1 MSFKNISANKN
12 YIIINIF
19 YIIRYNHNRL
29 KQFKGYIMITY
40 GVTDIQNKPS
50 LIKAIDIAKII
61 DKRAHTTLGYFISSK
76 YDNYIK
82 PIIEKIDREEK
93 LAKLNKLKQH
103 QDLEFAEI
111 GVDDGIK

>member
-1 MSFKNISANKN
+1 M
-12 YIIINIF
+12 
-19 YIIRYNHNRL
+19 L
-29 KQFKGYIMITY
+29 TY

-50 LIKAIDIAKII
+50 LIKAIDIAEII
-61 DKRAHTTLGYFISSK
+61 DKRKHTTLGYFISSK
-76 YDNYIK
+76 YDDLIK

>member
-1 MSFKNISANKN
+1 MT
-12 YIIINIF
+12 
-19 YIIRYNHNRL
+19 
-29 KQFKGYIMITY
+29 TY

-61 DKRAHTTLGYFISSK
+61 DRRKNITLGYFISAK
-76 YDNYIK
+76 YEDIIK

-93 LAKLNKLKQH
+93 LAKLYKLKNH
-103 QDLEFAEI
+103 QDLEFVEL